1 LGILQYTQ
9 DYDEKYPLRR
19 FAPFGTG
26 AAYSSSDPAE
36 RDYDDNSWRTVV
48 QPYIKSTQLF
58 ACPSN
63 PDNSKKSYDPEFN
76 RSYAA
81 NATWIVNNGVTTELG
96 VFGQAGPVALSQV
109 QSPSQV
115 IAVTEIW
122 HVPWVAVIIDRNA
135 VAYNDSG
142 TGGPASVTAYQDVL
156 WAGHFGRSN
165 YLFAD
170 GHVKSLR
177 PTQTNQGAEHV
188 VQRQRA
194 AFCHRSK
201 RTQPGR
207 AEVSVNAV
215 V

>member
-1 LGILQYTQ
+1 MHDAPVVPQIEAARSGNLQYTQ

-96 VFGQAGPVALSQV
+96 C
-109 QSPSQV
+109 
-115 IAVTEIW
+115 
-122 HVPWVAVIIDRNA
+122 
-135 VAYNDSG
+135 
-142 TGGPASVTAYQDVL
+142 
-156 WAGHFGRSN
+156 
-165 YLFAD
+165 
-170 GHVKSLR
+170 LR
-177 PTQTNQGAEHV
+177 PG
-188 VQRQRA
+188 
-194 AFCHRSK
+194 
-201 RTQPGR
+201 RTGR
-207 AEVSVNAV
+207 AFASAKSSRR
-215 V
+215 